1 MTYTIGETAKRL
13 GVAPSTLRYYDREGL
28 LPFAK
33 RTDSGIRQFC
43 EADFEWLRVICCLKK
58 TGMKLNDI
66 KAFVEMAM
74 LGDETIDRRL
84 SLITEQSSAVRSQIA
99 ELSEALLML
108 EYKEWYYRTAAE
120 HGTAAVPRNMPSE
133 QIPERFREIR
143 RKLGGK

>member
-33 RTDSGIRQFC
+33 RTDAGIRQFC

-58 TGMKLNDI
+58 TGMKIKDI
-66 KAFVEMAM
+66 KTFVEMAM

-84 SLITEQSSAVRSQIA
+84 SLITEQSAAVRSQI
-99 ELSEALLML
+99 
-108 EYKEWYYRTAAE
+108 
-120 HGTAAVPRNMPSE
+120 H
-133 QIPERFREIR
+133 ERFREIR
-143 RKLGGK
+143 HKLSGK